1 MAQTQTTCPKCR
13 QPVLV
18 EVQQSFDMTQDPL
31 AKQKLLSNAANVMHC
46 PSCGYQG
53 MLAVPIVYHDPDKE
67 LLLTFFPPDL
77 RTPVNEQ
84 ERQIGPLIKRILDN
98 LPQEKRKAY
107 LLQPKSML
115 TYQTLIETILEADGI
130 TKEMLEAQQKRIML
144 LERLLTTPK
153 ENRLALVQQ
162 EEALFDMHFF
172 SILSR
177 ILQSTM
183 SQGDQNSQKELLD
196 LQNLLFE
203 NTKVGKEI
211 FAQAKESE
219 SVIKALQ
226 EAGKEGLTREKL
238 LDVILAHTSDIQL
251 STLVSMARS
260 GMDYEFFKILSGKID
275 ASSDEKEKKALTEL
289 REKLLQLTEQIDQ
302 RVKDELEK
310 TRALLEKIVN
320 SANIESALEEN
331 IESINEFFLQVLE
344 SEIAQAR
351 KNGNLDRITKL
362 EQIMIFI
369 EKSAQPTKEVQFL
382 ESLLDISEEAQLE
395 KTLKENLDKI
405 NQEFLGLL
413 NTLVA
418 QSEGQ
423 SANAEI
429 AEKLRKIYKT
439 ALRISMTANL
449 GKA

>member
-211 FAQAKESE
+211 YTQAKESE

>member
-77 RTPVNEQ
+77 RTPVSEQ

-162 EEALFDMHFF
+162 EEALIDMHFF

-211 FAQAKESE
+211 YAQARESE

-238 LDVILAHTSDIQL
+238 LDIILAHQSDIQL

-275 ASSDEKEKKALTEL
+275 AAADEKEKKALTDL

-310 TRALLEKIVN
+310 TRALLEKIM
-320 SANIESALEEN
+320 AAPNIESALEET
-331 IESINEFFLQVLE
+331 IENINEFFLQVLE

-351 KNGNLDRITKL
+351 KSGNLERITKL

-369 EKSAQPTKEVQFL
+369 EKSAQPAEEVQFL
-382 ESLLDISEEAQLE
+382 ESLLDIGDEAQLE
-395 KTLKENLDKI
+395 NSLKENLDKI
-405 NQEFLGLL
+405 NQNFLGLL

-418 QSEGQ
+418 QSESQ

-449 GKA
+449 SKS

>member
-162 EEALFDMHFF
+162 EEALIDMHFF

-211 FAQAKESE
+211 YAQARESE
-219 SVIKALQ
+219 GVIKALQ

-238 LDVILAHTSDIQL
+238 LDIILAHPSDIQL

-275 ASSDEKEKKALTEL
+275 AAADEKEKKTLTEL

-320 SANIESALEEN
+320 AANIESALEEN

-351 KNGNLDRITKL
+351 KNGNLERITKL

-369 EKSAQPTKEVQFL
+369 EKSAQPSEEVQFL
-382 ESLLDISEEAQLE
+382 ESLLDISDEAQLE
-395 KTLKENLDKI
+395 KTLKENLAKI

>member
-1 MAQTQTTCPKCR
+1 MPQTQTSCPKCR

-18 EVQQSFDMTQDPL
+18 EVQQSFDMSQDPL
-31 AKQKLLSNAANVMHC
+31 AKQKLLTNAANIMHC

-53 MLAVPIVYHDPDKE
+53 MLAIPIVYHDPEKE

-115 TYQTLIETILEADGI
+115 TYQTLIESILEADGI
-130 TKEMLEAQQKRIML
+130 TKEMMESQQKRITL

-153 ENRLALVQQ
+153 ENRLAIVQQ
-162 EEALFDMHFF
+162 EEALIDMHFF
-172 SILSR
+172 SILAR

-183 SQGDQNSQKELLD
+183 AQGDQNSQKELLE
-196 LQNLLFE
+196 LQKLLFE
-203 NTKVGKEI
+203 NTASGKEI
-211 FAQAKESE
+211 YAQAKESE

-238 LDVILAHTSDIQL
+238 LDVILDHQSDVQL
-251 STLVSMARS
+251 TTLVSMARS
-260 GMDYEFFKILSGKID
+260 GLDYEFFKVLSTKID
-275 ASSDEKEKKALTEL
+275 GTSDQKEKQSLSDL
-289 REKLLQLTEQIDQ
+289 REKLLQMTEQIDKQ
-302 RVKDELEK
+302 IKNELDK
-310 TRALLEKIVN
+310 THGLLEKIIS
-320 SANIESALEEN
+320 SANIEAALEEN
-331 IESINEFFLQVLE
+331 LESINEFFVQVLE

-351 KNGNLDRITKL
+351 KSGNLERITKL

-369 EKSAQPTKEVQFL
+369 EKAAQPAEEVQFL
-382 ESLLDISEEAQLE
+382 ESLLDIEDEAQLE
-395 KTLKENLDKI
+395 KTLRENADKI

-413 NTLVA
+413 NSVVA
-418 QSEGQ
+418 QAEGQ
-423 SANAEI
+423 SANTEI
-429 AEKLRKIYKT
+429 AEKLKKVYKT
-439 ALRISMTANL
+439 ALRISMAANL
-449 GKA
+449 NKP

>member
-1 MAQTQTTCPKCR
+1 
-13 QPVLV
+13 
-18 EVQQSFDMTQDPL
+18 
-31 AKQKLLSNAANVMHC
+31 
-46 PSCGYQG
+46 
-53 MLAVPIVYHDPDKE
+53 
-67 LLLTFFPPDL
+67 
-77 RTPVNEQ
+77 
-84 ERQIGPLIKRILDN
+84 
-98 LPQEKRKAY
+98 
-107 LLQPKSML
+107 
-115 TYQTLIETILEADGI
+115 
-130 TKEMLEAQQKRIML
+130 ML

-211 FAQAKESE
+211 YTQAKESE

-382 ESLLDISEEAQLE
+382 ESLLDISDEAQLE

>member
-211 FAQAKESE
+211 YTQAKESE

-382 ESLLDISEEAQLE
+382 ESLLDISDEAQLE